1 VFSRQKGQQTWA
13 AGVDDAAAVCNGLSG
28 AGSQDQTPEELQDE
42 VKKLRN
48 DLKDTQ

>member
-1 VFSRQKGQQTWA
+1 MMQQLYAT
-13 AGVDDAAAVCNGLSG
+13 DLSG
-28 AGSQDQTPEELQDE
+28 AASQDQTPEELQDE

>member
-1 VFSRQKGQQTWA
+1 MQLMQQLYETHS
-13 AGVDDAAAVCNGLSG
+13 SG
-28 AGSQDQTPEELQDE
+28 SVSQDQTPEELQDE